1 MSRKSTENTAR
12 GSDAIA
18 FLKEICTPAEIEA
31 AEMKA
36 RLIAALIEARG
47 EKKLTQKTLAA
58 ACGLPQP
65 SLARIES
72 GSTIPR
78 MDTFC
83 KIVSSLGFEIVL
95 RQKPRSRSRAA
106 AVPANA

>member
-1 MSRKSTENTAR
+1 MSKRSTETSPR

-18 FLKEICTPAEIEA
+18 FLGEICTPAEIEA
-31 AEMKA
+31 ATMKA
-36 RLIAALIEARG
+36 RLIAAMIEARG

-83 KIVSSLGFEIVL
+83 KIVSSLGLEIVL
-95 RQKPRSRSRAA
+95 RQKPRRRAA
-106 AVPANA
+106 AAPARA